1 MNPRVRYITT
11 MANSFT
17 AGAANRKA
25 AADFLE
31 NPEFMRDT
39 YRGVTLHEH
48 TGVNIPILLIFP
60 LYYCL
65 YLYPISHERPYNFVF
80 YPLG

>member
-1 MNPRVRYITT
+1 
-11 MANSFT
+11 MANLFT
-17 AGAANRKA
+17 AGAANREA

-48 TGVNIPILLIFP
+48 TGVNIPSKVPANIPFILLSVP
-60 LYYCL
+60 L
-65 YLYPISHERPYNFVF
+65 PNKP
-80 YPLG
+80 